1 MNRQQPD
8 RIVGRSDLI
17 AKLRASYRDWVPD
30 EGDIERLTIE
40 RDAARERLEAARA
53 DPDDL
58 ETCLSLH
65 VDSNQLFWAVD
76 QACRE
81 KGSRLLDV
89 ETAAAI
95 VARLFPAPDG
105 VSQDKLRILADVQVR
120 SLAIP
125 DVAKDELV
133 LFTTVSTG
141 ADLGEM
147 LDFCGRNQLL
157 TPEECEAAAESWRNS
172 DQSIGA
178 TDAECKALEWCL
190 GMSFESTLHE
200 APRNISY
207 NYWEENDKGT
217 LYRVCDMVVTLHHAL
232 DYHNYPFDRTI
243 LEFRLTG
250 DGRFDFTEREFAPDA
265 PSLELEG
272 AAMPRG
278 FDLAG
283 SSGAMLP
290 VAISWGEKLVPDCLM
305 RFGLVVKRRADTS
318 IWRRF
323 IPIAVVLAFALVNV
337 SLALIT
343 GQYVESVTTGVLP
356 GVLIASVALQLS
368 SAQHVPAHA
377 GPNVFDG
384 LFTAIYIHLILL
396 LAALLLKDSPVRWLP
411 YGLAVVVA
419 AGGVLF
425 VVGRSRRPI
434 ELGSLSPGEVGDR

>member
-1 MNRQQPD
+1 MNRHQPD
-8 RIVGRSDLI
+8 RIVGRDDLVK
-17 AKLRASYRDWVPD
+17 KLRASFRDWVPD
-30 EGDIERLTIE
+30 EDDIARLTAE
-40 RDAARERLEAARA
+40 REAARVRLEAGTY

-58 ETCLSLH
+58 ETGLSLH
-65 VDSNQLFWAVD
+65 VHSNQLFWAVD

-81 KGSRLLDV
+81 KGSRLLDI
-89 ETAAAI
+89 ESASAI
-95 VARLFPAPDG
+95 VARMFPAPEG
-105 VSQDKLRILADVQVR
+105 GSQDKLRILADVQVR

-125 DVAKDELV
+125 DVSKDELV
-133 LFTTVSTG
+133 LFATVSTG
-141 ADLGEM
+141 IDLGEM
-147 LDFCGRNQLL
+147 LDFCGRNRLL
-157 TPEECEAAAESWRNS
+157 SPAACEAAAENWKSS

-178 TDAECKALEWCL
+178 TAAECQALEWCL

-200 APRNISY
+200 APRSISY
-207 NYWEENDKGT
+207 NYWDENGT
-217 LYRVCDMVVTLHHAL
+217 LYRVCDMVATLHHSL
-232 DYHNYPFDRTI
+232 DYHNYPFDRTV
-243 LEFRLTG
+243 LEFRLVG
-250 DGRFDFTEREFAPDA
+250 DGRFDFTEREFVPDT

-272 AAMPRG
+272 AKMPRG

-283 SSGAMLP
+283 TSGALLP
-290 VAISWGEKLVPDCLM
+290 VAISWGEELVPDCLM
-305 RFGLVVKRRADTS
+305 RFGLVLKRRADTS

-337 SLALIT
+337 SLALIS
-343 GQYVESVTTGVLP
+343 GRYVESVTTGVLP

-411 YGLAVVVA
+411 YGLAVAVA

-434 ELGSLSPGEVGDR
+434 EMGSLSPGESQP

>member
-1 MNRQQPD
+1 MTRHQPD
-8 RIVGRSDLI
+8 GIVGRVDL
-17 AKLRASYRDWVPD
+17 ARMLRASYRDWVPD
-30 EGDIERLTIE
+30 DGDIEQLQSE
-40 RDAARERLEAARA
+40 RDAARVRLEAAGA

-58 ETCLSLH
+58 GPGLSLH

-76 QACRE
+76 QACR
-81 KGSRLLDV
+81 KKRSRLLDV
-89 ETAAAI
+89 ESASAI
-95 VARLFPAPDG
+95 VAKMFPAPDG

-133 LFTTVSTG
+133 LFATVSTG
-141 ADLGEM
+141 VDFGEF
-147 LDFCGRNQLL
+147 LAFCVRNQLL
-157 TPEECEAAAESWRNS
+157 SPAQCDTAVESWKHS
-172 DQSIGA
+172 DQCIGA
-178 TDAECKALEWCL
+178 TAEECKALEWCL

-200 APRNISY
+200 APRSISY
-207 NYWEENDKGT
+207 NFWDESGM

-250 DGRFDFTEREFAPDA
+250 DGRFDFTEREFAPDT

-272 AAMPRG
+272 ATMPRG
-278 FDLAG
+278 FDLAE
-283 SSGAMLP
+283 SSRALLP
-290 VAISWGEKLVPDCLM
+290 VAISWGEELVPDCLM
-305 RFGLVVKRRADTS
+305 RFGLVVERRADTS

-337 SLALIT
+337 LLALIT
-343 GQYVESVTTGVLP
+343 GRYAESVTTGVLP

-368 SAQHVPAHA
+368 SAQHVPAHT

-396 LAALLLKDSPVRWLP
+396 LAALLLKDSPVRWIP
-411 YGLAVVVA
+411 FGLAVAVA
-419 AGGVLF
+419 AYGILF
-425 VVGRSRRPI
+425 VVMRSRQPI
-434 ELGSLSPGEVGDR
+434 EMGSLSPVAAGVE